1 MLIRHARDD
10 KMYLYDIMS
19 ASEENANLFVLTNGG
34 IIE

>member
-19 ASEENANLFVLTNGG
+19 ASEENANLFVFDERRNY
-34 IIE
+34 